1 VTKPKKPVSAAEKLR
16 QKKLSVL
23 KTASRIEKI
32 RRTFNV
38 GGQKMQISLPKM
50 SWDKEEVN
58 NGDQG

>member
-1 VTKPKKPVSAAEKLR
+1 MTKPKKPASQAEKLR

-23 KTASRIEKI
+23 KTASRVEKI

>member
-1 VTKPKKPVSAAEKLR
+1 VTKPKKPASQAEKLR

-23 KTASRIEKI
+23 KTASRVEKI

>member
-1 VTKPKKPVSAAEKLR
+1 VTKPKKPVSQAEKLR

-23 KTASRIEKI
+23 KTASRVEKI

>member
-1 VTKPKKPVSAAEKLR
+1 VSQAEKLR

-23 KTASRIEKI
+23 KTASRVEKI

>member
-23 KTASRIEKI
+23 KTASRVEKI

>member
-1 VTKPKKPVSAAEKLR
+1 MTKPKKPVSAAEKLR

-23 KTASRIEKI
+23 KTASRVEKI